1 MTPFCVLNTTKNGLQ
16 IMSLAAYAS
25 ETNYWQQIFEKQKTC
40 EVKFNEKRLSRFRQ
54 QKRENRTKR
63 AKGSNKQFIKARLQY
78 LQRKL
83 KLVRAT
89 SRAAR
94 FTLLSRSSRLIWL
107 ILSLDI
113 LVGIINR
120 GVARI
125 FAQYAGTHNF
135 PSPPKRLMIIQ
146 SNL

>member
-125 FAQYAGTHNF
+125 FPEVRTIS
-135 PSPPKRLMIIQ
+135 SPHPRD
-146 SNL
+146 S

>member
-94 FTLLSRSSRLIWL
+94 FTLLSRSFRLIWL

-125 FAQYAGTHNF
+125 FPEVRTI
-135 PSPPKRLMIIQ
+135 SPPHPRD
-146 SNL
+146 S